1 MESFNKP
8 FMNIYNVH
16 MRDLAVDQFALTVE
30 IFIFSKGVD
39 SHHYGRVQILFVVL
53 KIIDPMMTRLISVLT
68 KK

>member
-1 MESFNKP
+1 
-8 FMNIYNVH
+8 

-39 SHHYGRVQILFVVL
+39 SHHYGSVQILFVVL